1 MRTLHLNI
9 AALLGLL
16 FLAIPA
22 FALDV
27 PALKGRVN
35 DYADLISPRAEQFLE
50 QELAQIETSDS
61 TQIVVLTVPSLEG
74 DSLEDFSIR
83 VADAWKIGQEQ
94 EDNGVILL
102 VAKAERKI
110 RIEVGYGLEGVLT
123 DLTSGRI
130 IDYEMSPRFKRGDF
144 DGGFIA
150 GARAVAETVRGE
162 YTAPQKS
169 PGRKKK
175 TPVPFMLFIIILF
188 VSGIVGKTNRTM
200 AGLFGA
206 FIGAVAGLSMGSIL
220 FFLLFLV
227 GGGGVGLLSALFL
240 SSFFERHTSTM
251 SRTGRLSRRGHSGIF
266 FGGGGFGGG
275 GFGGGG
281 FGGFGGG
288 GGGFGGGGA
297 SGGW

>member
-1 MRTLHLNI
+1 MAVH
-9 AALLGLL
+9 
-16 FLAIPA
+16 
-22 FALDV
+22 ALDV

-50 QELAQIETSDS
+50 QELAQIEASDS
-61 TQIVVLTVPSLEG
+61 TQIAILTVPSLEG
-74 DSLEDFSIR
+74 DSLEGFSIR

-150 GARAVAETVRGE
+150 GARAVVETVRGE
-162 YTAPQKS
+162 YTAPQTG
-169 PGRKKK
+169 PAGKKVK
-175 TPVPFMLFIIILF
+175 ANPIFLLLPVLFISGFLGQVSRTKGALFGGFMGAMAGIGMGSPLLF
-188 VSGIVGKTNRTM
+188 V
-200 AGLFGA
+200 
-206 FIGAVAGLSMGSIL
+206 
-220 FFLLFLV
+220 LFLV
-227 GGGGVGLLSALFL
+227 GGGGIGFISSYFLGSYLS
-240 SSFFERHTSTM
+240 RNMRDMGST
-251 SRTGRLSRRGHSGIF
+251 TGRTRRRGSSGIF